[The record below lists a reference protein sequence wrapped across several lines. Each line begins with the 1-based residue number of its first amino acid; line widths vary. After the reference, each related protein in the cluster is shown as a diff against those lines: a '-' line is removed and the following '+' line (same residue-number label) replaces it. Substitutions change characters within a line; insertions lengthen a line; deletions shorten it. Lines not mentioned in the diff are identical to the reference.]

1 MISLYTTVYVSKTYV
16 VNEIEVCSV
25 LFQELEHEKEKEDIR
40 KKKAAAKRRDKRKR
54 RKAAKDSEVSC
65 GNQVGE
71 DLPLENRPQELVD
84 DYEHDQEENECDVVD
99 TTREPCT
106 DGLLTGT
113 SHRETTTD
121 KKVYLVT
128 QDALKNRQIADD
140 DRNKL
145 KISASNKRPTQDT
158 SHAKPK
164 RPLSS
169 TADVSTP
176 QNSVCS
182 NERGHRRSHSAGK
195 ESELKSHSVQDKIPR
210 KKSEELAKVSKKKN
224 NPVISEKVDSVKT
237 QKIEIKTKTTSEV
250 TQSETVNCVK
260 PDTKHQSKA
269 EKPVPKKEQTEKTN
283 NSASSTRKN
292 SHNKQQTVGNLGH
305 VGNKSS
311 SSKDSSHGGTAALA
325 KVSSDTTQTSVR
337 RIKDGQNVADNAQTS
352 SIASDSG
359 RSSTKGTSSSSHS
372 PSSGKTAAPSEGER
386 EHKPGQ

>member
-1 MISLYTTVYVSKTYV
+1 MISQNSVVYIRRHFIVS
-16 VNEIEVCSV
+16 ESDFCDV
-25 LFQELEHEKEKEDIR
+25 LLQELEHEKEKEDIR

-54 RKAAKDSEVSC
+54 RKAAKDSEGSC

-84 DYEHDQEENECDVVD
+84 DYEQDQEENECDVVD

-106 DGLLTGT
+106 DGLLTAT
-113 SHRETTTD
+113 SHRETATE

-145 KISASNKRPTQDT
+145 KISASNKRPTQDA
-158 SHAKPK
+158 SHTKPK

-169 TADVSTP
+169 TGDVSTT
-176 QNSVCS
+176 QNSVCL
-182 NERGHRRSHSAGK
+182 NERSHRRSHSAGK
-195 ESELKSHSVQDKIPR
+195 ESELKSHSVQDKNAR
-210 KKSEELAKVSKKKN
+210 KKSEDLAKVSKKKN
-224 NPVISEKVDSVKT
+224 TPVIGDKADSVKA
-237 QKIEIKTKTTSEV
+237 QKTEIKTKTASEV

-260 PDTKHQSKA
+260 PDTKHQNKA
-269 EKPVPKKEQTEKTN
+269 EKPLSKKEQTEKAN
-283 NSASSTRKN
+283 NSASSPKKN
-292 SHNKQQTVGNLGH
+292 SYNKQQIVGNPGH

-311 SSKDSSHGGTAALA
+311 SSKDSSHGGTVHPA

-337 RIKDGQNVADNAQTS
+337 RGKDGQNVADNAHTS
-352 SIASDSG
+352 SIASESG
-359 RSSTKGTSSSSHS
+359 RLFTKGTTSSGHS
-372 PSSGKTAAPSEGER
+372 PSSGKTSATIEGER

>member
-1 MISLYTTVYVSKTYV
+1 M
-16 VNEIEVCSV
+16 
-25 LFQELEHEKEKEDIR
+25 
-40 KKKAAAKRRDKRKR
+40 
-54 RKAAKDSEVSC
+54 
-65 GNQVGE
+65 
-71 DLPLENRPQELVD
+71 D

-113 SHRETTTD
+113 SHRDTTTE

-145 KISASNKRPTQDT
+145 KISASNKRPTQDAGHT
-158 SHAKPK
+158 KPK

-169 TADVSTP
+169 AGDVSTP

-182 NERGHRRSHSAGK
+182 NERAHRRSHSEGK

-210 KKSEELAKVSKKKN
+210 KKSEELTRVSKKKN
-224 NPVISEKVDSVKT
+224 ASVISEKVDSVKT

-269 EKPVPKKEQTEKTN
+269 EKPVSKKEQTEKTN
-283 NSASSTRKN
+283 NSASSSRKN
-292 SHNKQQTVGNLGH
+292 SHNKQQTVGNPGH

-311 SSKDSSHGGTAALA
+311 SSKDSSHGGIAALA
-325 KVSSDTTQTSVR
+325 KASSDTTQTSVR
-337 RIKDGQNVADNAQTS
+337 RGKDGQSAADNVQTS

-359 RSSTKGTSSSSHS
+359 RLSTKGTSSSSHS